1 MNRFRKWIIL
11 VTLVVLIPYI
21 LVACSSGDKTP
32 IQDKGGKATIYR
44 DNFGVPHIYA
54 DTEDAL
60 YFGWGYAIAQDRL
73 YQLEYMRR
81 VAAGTFAEVFGP
93 AYLAFDKDRRTVL
106 KSDDWYEKSFQ
117 ALSQRKQRNYKAYVD
132 GVNSYIA
139 EAKKDP
145 SKIPIEFGAFGIELK
160 PLTTTEVLKITIYL
174 AAYWAAEGGHE
185 LENRALYDSLIK
197 KYGTEKAKIIFDD
210 LLPPYDTESFTSL
223 PESYPW
229 GLSANN
235 AATKG
240 TRKYHAYANHPD
252 AGAITAKST
261 RKQYAYA
268 NHTRA
273 GATRLPSIRP
283 AIIKE
288 KAERIA
294 RFASISPT
302 RSNHA
307 SHATALGPKKTAN
320 GKVLMS
326 MSTADG
332 AEVHLSGAG
341 YEVVGYNFPGS
352 FSFGSGRTRNFVF
365 QNTVG
370 ESDVI
375 DTYVETLNPQNP
387 RQYFYQGQWR
397 DMERRTEI
405 IKIKGSAPYE
415 LEVFRTVH
423 GHVFAWDI
431 ANGVAYTLKSAITE
445 APFKETMTDMY
456 RAKTFEEFDKAIRNM
471 LHNNNVVYG
480 DVDGNIAYWHF
491 GLHPVR
497 PAYVDPRLPARG
509 TGEDEWLGYIPS
521 DKLPFVKNPDQGWLI
536 SWNNQPARN
545 WPAGDCAR
553 WGKTF
558 HTYKPVELVQAENSF
573 TWEKLHQYHYNTA
586 KSWGHIEWGRATNKN
601 LFTPY
606 LRTAANES
614 GDQRIRDA
622 VTYLEQWDGLYI
634 DANNDGFYDSVGL
647 TIWRKWL
654 DLAIKRVLGDEIG
667 DAKINWGYDRAI
679 FLRAL
684 EGKNAKTPLV
694 WDFFNGE
701 DKNVVLNETL
711 ATTITELTAQYGS
724 DMLKW
729 KTPVIMTTFTDAMMG
744 YIPYLGILKPVPT
757 SGQAYY
763 THFVELGGGAITQM
777 ETIIPSG
784 GQCWFVGPDK
794 KPSPHASDQYL
805 MHANFQYKPMHFE
818 LADILKNLESTLELI
833 YTPSN

>member
-1 MNRFRKWIIL
+1 MNRFKKWIFF
-11 VTLVVLIPYI
+11 VALVVLIPYL
-21 LVACSSGDKTP
+21 LVACSSRDKTSMED
-32 IQDKGGKATIYR
+32 QGGKVTIYR

-54 DTEDAL
+54 DSESAL
-60 YFGWGYAIAQDRL
+60 FFGWGYAIAQDRL
-73 YQLEYMRR
+73 FQLEYMRR
-81 VAAGTFAEVFGP
+81 VASGTFAEVFGP
-93 AYLAFDKDRRTVL
+93 DLLAFDKDRRTAL

-117 ALSQRKQRNYKAYVD
+117 ALSQRKQRNYKAYAA
-132 GVNSYIA
+132 GVNYYIA

-145 SKIPIEFGAFGIELK
+145 SKMPIEFSALGIELK
-160 PLTTTEVLKITIYL
+160 PLTTTEMQKILVYL
-174 AAYWAAEGGHE
+174 AVYWAAEGGHE
-185 LENRALYDSLIK
+185 LENRALYDSLIT
-197 KYGTEKAKIIFDD
+197 KYGKEKAKIIFDD
-210 LLPPYDTESFTSL
+210 VLPPHDAESFTSL

-235 AATKG
+235 AAAKA
-240 TRKYHAYANHPD
+240 RKHYAYANHPG
-252 AGAITAKST
+252 AGTT
-261 RKQYAYA
+261 
-268 NHTRA
+268 H
-273 GATRLPSIRP
+273 LPGIRP
-283 AIIKE
+283 EIIKE
-288 KAERIA
+288 KAERFA
-294 RFASISPT
+294 RFASIRPA

-352 FSFGSGRTRNFVF
+352 FSFGSGRTKNFVF
-365 QNTVG
+365 QFTVG
-370 ESDVI
+370 ESDII
-375 DTYVETLNPQNP
+375 DTYVETINPQNP
-387 RQYFYQGQWR
+387 HQYLYQGQWR
-397 DMERRTEI
+397 DMEKRTEI
-405 IKIKGSAPYE
+405 IKIKGAAPYE

-431 ANGVAYTLKSAITE
+431 TNGVAYTLKNAITE
-445 APFKETMTDMY
+445 ASFIEPMTDMY
-456 RAKTFEEFDKAIRNM
+456 RAQTFEEFDKAIRNM
-471 LHNNNVVYG
+471 THNDNVVYG

-521 DKLPFVKNPDQGWLI
+521 NKLPYVKNPDQGWLI

-558 HTYKPVELVQAENSF
+558 HVYKPVELVQAENSF
-573 TWEKLHQYHYNTA
+573 TWEKLHQYHFNTA
-586 KSWGHIEWGRATNKN
+586 KSWGHIEWGKATDKN

-606 LRTAANES
+606 LRKAANES
-614 GDQRIRDA
+614 GDQRTKDVVA
-622 VTYLEQWDGLYI
+622 YLEQWNGLYI
-634 DANNDGFYDSVGL
+634 DADNDGFYDGVGL

-654 DLAIKRVLGDEIG
+654 DMAIKRVLRDEIG
-667 DAKINWGYDRAI
+667 DTDIRWGYDRAL

-684 EGKNAKTPLV
+684 EGNNSKIPLV

-701 DKNVVLNETL
+701 DKNTVLNETL

-724 DMLKW
+724 DMSKW
-729 KTPVIMTTFTDAMMG
+729 KTPVIMRTFTDEMMG
-744 YIPYLGILKPVPT
+744 YIPYLGILKPVPE
-757 SGQAYY
+757 SGQAEY
-763 THFVELGGGAITQM
+763 THFVELGGGSITRM

-784 GQCWFVGPDK
+784 GQCWFVGPDM

-818 LADILKNLESTLELI
+818 LRDILANLESTLQLI